1 MTDLSLLRKFE
12 DSVKNEV
19 PHLEQRLGTTEVV
32 NPTPLVEITNLVREC
47 ARVEYGLDLSDKE
60 FAVFG
65 KLESEILGGSVKV
78 RPMVQIVED
87 AIRAGRLSSGQT
99 VFEAT
104 SGNFGVALGLLADIG
119 LNVIVLVSR
128 RLQEG
133 VLQEL
138 VGHRVRTVDLDV
150 DICPAPGM
158 KVDLDT
164 LTAKAVFTNMRAQLN
179 QHGLDSRVLDGSR
192 SRVEELLARQ
202 DVINLAKFLAEIYHG
217 FCPEQYDNDLNV
229 AAHETVT
236 APEIDM
242 QLSSMGH
249 SLGDTR
255 VICTFGTGGTSG
267 GLSRYIQ
274 RKYGKKSVHVV
285 FPMNNQDVAGIR
297 TKEKAS
303 GLRFYEQE
311 RYAGQ
316 HEVDFEQARRLL
328 RFFVSNGQ
336 DIGES
341 SALALYSVMQ
351 MVNFGLSG
359 NFVVILADGAQKY
372 RTSLGAVEKPRRF
385 ETSLEEVTSNIGS
398 YSGVLW
404 THAMFTPREEG
415 VELIAGALGVD
426 KAKVRVA
433 RASDIDGLIS
443 SGEMSAGLDQL
454 VRESGKRPLLVCM
467 SGSTSLRV
475 AQLLA
480 GREVEAVSLTGGI
493 TKLSQTNHRPLPQ
506 LVQLARE

>member
-12 DSVKNEV
+12 DSVKKEI
-19 PHLEQRLGTTEVV
+19 PHLEQRVGTTEVV
-32 NPTPLVEITNLVREC
+32 NATPLVEITDQMKEC

-60 FAVFG
+60 FTVFG
-65 KLESEILGGSVKV
+65 KLESKILGGSVKV
-78 RPMVQIVED
+78 RPMVQIIDD
-87 AIRAGRLSSGQT
+87 AIRTGSLSSRQT

-119 LNVIVLVSR
+119 LKVIVLVSR

-138 VGHRVRTVDLDV
+138 RTHGVGTVDLDV

-164 LTAKAVFTNMRAQLN
+164 LTAKAVFTNMRAQLS
-179 QHGLDSRVLDGSR
+179 QYGLDSRVLDSSR
-192 SRVEELLARQ
+192 TGVEDLLARQ

-229 AAHETVT
+229 AAHETIT

-249 SLGDTR
+249 SLGDSR

-274 RKYGKKSVHVV
+274 KKYGKKSVHVV

-297 TKEKAS
+297 TREKAS
-303 GLRFYEQE
+303 GLRFYEPE
-311 RYAGQ
+311 KYAGQ

-328 RFFVSNGQ
+328 KFFVSNGH

-341 SALALYSVMQ
+341 SALALYSVIQ
-351 MVNFGLSG
+351 MVNFGLSD
-359 NFVVILADGAQKY
+359 NFVVVLADGAQKY
-372 RTSLGAVEKPRRF
+372 RTSLGAVEGRRRF
-385 ETSLEEVTSNIGS
+385 ETSLEEVTSNIAS
-398 YSGVLW
+398 YSGILW

-415 VELIAGALGVD
+415 VELIAGALGLD

-433 RASDIDGLIS
+433 RARDIDGLIS

-454 VRESGKRPLLVCM
+454 LRETGKRPLLVCM
-467 SGSTSLRV
+467 SGNTSMRV

-480 GREVEAVSLTGGI
+480 EREVEAVSLTGGI
-493 TKLSQTNHRPLPQ
+493 TKLSETNHRPLPQ